1 MSTVSFTHQFL
12 FAYDPVTSSFMLPKT
27 PISKDVFISMQ
38 KVCTFHQVLFTVTVP
53 NGMLLLPVDVYDLN
67 MQNLREKMVS
77 TMRWFPMKLLEEYPD
92 VFETMQWVACMIHTG
107 DRDKPSP
114 CTNDVCVSIV
124 RAALALVKDWQRR
137 DTEAL
142 KCQTL
147 NGSKGS
153 YTNTD
158 DLADLSDF
166 TPHFRLHGNYVGPGH
181 TGAIKL
187 GDKNWNAKPVDAL
200 DEAARDHDW
209 HYHKHPKNKGEA
221 DAILSDRAFKA
232 IPKMKTLGGKL
243 KAWGVGVGMFAMSKL
258 GRRNGEKLS
267 YPKPPQR
274 LGAVRKTD
282 QFHNEKLSGNAGS
295 HTNTDD
301 LKGFKA
307 SHRQKIPEKKHNP
320 KQNAGKGSE
329 GIVSGLMP
337 TQLQNTY
344 AIKPYYKTV
353 AAPMGKR
360 RVKAL
365 FSVGAI
371 GGNGAVGSSTYIN
384 GGVILSLLLAKELF
398 AGQMMF
404 QDFQNFE
411 RYIIKSARF
420 HFLPSVSS
428 VTAGTLWF
436 MPDPD
441 ALDALPVGST
451 VTPSV
456 LNGHKFAQKHT
467 LWAGQATG
475 PMAFNR
481 TKLFT
486 DAELV
491 SFSSLAQ
498 SSGNINS
505 AANAGETRFFAA
517 GVFNVLNGD
526 NISTGITTS
535 LGELFLEFD
544 IEFSEPQ
551 NSDIGY
557 LVLQAKAGSLVSP
570 LLTIASA
577 TPFDPVVNMIKGTFT
592 NASTATEY
600 AYNPNYYYPVTG
612 ATSYYLLPVG
622 TYLFYYN
629 WNISNQTTNTVSS
642 TNIQVNGAVYSST
655 NVTLYDVGSNTGFG
669 PEFTTLTNTTNAAAT
684 AGAVTVCIV
693 RITQIT
699 GQTGN
704 KAKIQIQPSLTG
716 ASSFNVYQIHHM
728 VLRLP
733 EFAASPICMYFP
745 VGNQNVSQ
753 DLALTDGMDSD
764 DEDEEKKV
772 LNSDVNKELTRK
784 LKSRYKL
791 TMTNGM
797 NNPPIV
803 TIDGLTYDDLQYYE
817 IKYRRRFPELNWS
830 SETESK
836 ERIIKVNVLSRDRW
850 PKSDALKYH
859 ENSSSTSAA
868 SNAVQWKLDDDDVK
882 LRTEVAAERKVVEPD
897 SPELVEHPLTRS
909 IHVDPSLAAKFLSA
923 LTKK

>member
-1 MSTVSFTHQFL
+1 MTTVSFTHHFL
-12 FAYDPVTSSFMLPKT
+12 FAHDPATSSFMLPKT
-27 PISKDVFISMQ
+27 PISKDVFISIQ

-53 NGMLLLPVDVYDLN
+53 NGLLLLPVDVYDLN

-92 VFETMQWVACMIHTG
+92 VFETMQWVSCMIHTG
-107 DRDKPSP
+107 DREKPSP
-114 CTNDVCVSIV
+114 CTNDTCVSIV

-137 DTEAL
+137 DTEAM

-147 NGSKGS
+147 NGLKGS
-153 YTNTD
+153 HTNTD

-258 GRRNGEKLS
+258 GHRNGEKLS

-301 LKGFKA
+301 LKGYKA
-307 SHRQKIPEKKHNP
+307 SRREKIPEKKHVP
-320 KQNAGKGSE
+320 KQKGMNAKGSE
-329 GIVSGLMP
+329 GITSGVAP
-337 TQLQNTY
+337 TYQQNTY
-344 AIKPYYKTV
+344 TIKPYYKTV
-353 AAPMGKR
+353 SAGAFSR
-360 RVKAL
+360 RVKSL
-365 FSVGAI
+365 FSIGTVG
-371 GGNGAVGSSTYIN
+371 GTGPTNGSNYLN
-384 GGVILSLLLAKELF
+384 GGVLVSVLLSKELF
-398 AGQMMF
+398 AGQLMF
-404 QDFQNFE
+404 QDFQNYE
-411 RYIIKSARF
+411 RFVIKSAKY

-428 VTAGTLWF
+428 TTAGTFWF
-436 MPDPD
+436 LPDPD
-441 ALDALPVGST
+441 ALDSLPVGT
-451 VTPSV
+451 TIAPSV
-456 LNGHKFAQKHT
+456 LNGHKYAMKHT
-467 LWAGQATG
+467 LWAGQAAG

-481 TKLFT
+481 AKLFT

-491 SFSSLAQ
+491 SYSSLAQ

-517 GVFNVLNGD
+517 GIFSILNGD
-526 NISTGITTS
+526 GISTTVQTS
-535 LGELFLEFD
+535 VGEAFLEFD

-557 LVLQAKAGSLVSP
+557 LVLQAKAGVLTGGS

-577 TPFDPVVNMIKGTFT
+577 TPYDPVVSLIKGTTT
-592 NASTATEY
+592 NTPTAVEY
-600 AYNPNYYYPVTG
+600 TYNPNYYYPVSG

-629 WNISNQTTNTVSS
+629 WNTSTQTTNTISS
-642 TNIQVNGAVYSST
+642 TNIQVTNAVYSST

-669 PEFTTLTNTTNAAAT
+669 PEFTTPTSTTNSAAT
-684 AGAVTVCIV
+684 AGAVTICIV
-693 RITQIT
+693 RITQVT
-699 GQTGN
+699 AGN

-716 ASSFNVYQIHHM
+716 ASSFTVYQIHHM
-728 VLRLP
+728 VVRLP
-733 EFAASPICMYFP
+733 EFASSPICMYFP
-745 VGNQNVSQ
+745 VGNNGVSQ

-772 LNSDVNKELTRK
+772 LDSDVNKELTRK

-791 TMTNGM
+791 MMTNGI

-803 TIDGLTYDDLQYYE
+803 TIDGLTYDDLKYYE
-817 IKYRRRFPELNWS
+817 MKYSRRFPELNWS

-859 ENSSSTSAA
+859 ENISSTCAA
-868 SNAVQWKLDDDDVK
+868 MPVQWKLDDDDVK
-882 LRTEVAAERKVVEPD
+882 LRDEVAAERKVVEPE